1 MNTDQP
7 NTINRREALR
17 YTALMLGGSVIGANA
32 FLTGCASKN
41 DGTTLLSEADLVLL
55 DEIGETILP
64 ESSRSPGAKAAQ
76 IGAFM
81 QTMIIDCYS
90 EGEQKIF
97 MAGIEDVRRESKGRY
112 RQDFLTLTSAE
123 RFELLSD
130 FDKVSRENKEKEQP
144 HFFKMMKQLTILG
157 YFTSE
162 IGVTQAM
169 RYDPAPG
176 SYDGCVQYRDGDKA
190 WYGPLCSIG

>member
-1 MNTDQP
+1 MNTDQS
-7 NTINRREALR
+7 NTINRRDALR
-17 YTALMLGGSVIGANA
+17 YTAVMLGGSVIGADA

-41 DGTTLLSEADLVLL
+41 EGSTIFSEGDLMLL

-81 QTMIIDCYS
+81 KTMIVDCYS
-90 EGEQKIF
+90 ESEQKIF
-97 MAGIEDVRRESKGRY
+97 ISGIEEVRREAKERY
-112 RQDFLTLTSAE
+112 HQDFLTLASAE
-123 RFELLSD
+123 RFEILSE
-130 FDKVSRENKEKEQP
+130 FDKVSRERNDKEQP
-144 HFFKMMKQLTILG
+144 HFFKLMKQLTILG

-176 SYDGCVQYRDGDKA
+176 SYDGCVKYTDGDKA
-190 WYGPLCSIG
+190 WYGPLSSIG

>member
-1 MNTDQP
+1 MNTDQS
-7 NTINRREALR
+7 NTINRRDALR
-17 YTALMLGGSVIGANA
+17 YTALMLGGSVIGADA

-41 DGTTLLSEADLVLL
+41 DGKTFLSEDDLLLL

-81 QTMIIDCYS
+81 KAMIVDCYS
-90 EGEQKIF
+90 ESEQKIF
-97 MAGIEDVRRESKGRY
+97 MSGIEEVRREAKERY
-112 RQDFLTLTSAE
+112 HQDFLTLTSAE

-130 FDKVSRENKEKEQP
+130 YDKAAREHKDKEQP

-162 IGVTQAM
+162 VGVTQAM

-176 SYDGCVQYRDGDKA
+176 SYDGCVKYRDGDKA
-190 WYGPLCSIG
+190 WFGPLCSIG

>member
-17 YTALMLGGSVIGANA
+17 YTALMLGGSVIGADV

-41 DGTTLLSEADLVLL
+41 DGTTLFSRDDLLLL

-64 ESSRSPGAKAAQ
+64 ESSQSPGAKAAQ

-81 QTMIIDCYS
+81 KTMVIDCYGES
-90 EGEQKIF
+90 EQKIF
-97 MAGIEDVRRESKGRY
+97 VSGIEEVRRVSKERY
-112 RQDFLTLTSAE
+112 RQNFLNLTSGE
-123 RFELLSD
+123 QFELLSG
-130 FDKVSRENKEKEQP
+130 FDKVSREQNDKEPP
-144 HFFKMMKQLTILG
+144 HFFKMMKQLTLLG

-162 IGVTQAM
+162 VGVTLAM

-176 SYDGCVQYRDGDKA
+176 SYNGCVKYRDGDKA
-190 WYGPLCSIG
+190 WFGPLCSIG